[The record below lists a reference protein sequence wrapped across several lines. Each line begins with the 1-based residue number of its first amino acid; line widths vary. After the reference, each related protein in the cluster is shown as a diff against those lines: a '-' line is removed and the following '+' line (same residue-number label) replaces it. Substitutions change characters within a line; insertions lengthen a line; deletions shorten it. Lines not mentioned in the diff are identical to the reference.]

1 MGSIAAY
8 CGGLL
13 CCSELRSSNSRIVSG
28 LSVLEQVDKELTKGD
43 ERAALS
49 LVKDLQGKPGGLRC
63 FGAARQV
70 PQRLYSLDELKLNG
84 IEAISLLSPVDA
96 TLGAIERNLQ
106 IAAILS
112 GSAAWYALDLSPQ
125 QILFVSLGV
134 LFLWTLDLVSFNGG
148 VGTLVLDTIG
158 HTFSQKY
165 HNRVIQH
172 EAGHFLIAYLLGIL
186 PKGYTLTS
194 LDALKKEGSL
204 NIQAGTAFVDLEF
217 IEEVNRGKV
226 TATMLNRFSCI
237 ALAGVATEYLL
248 FGYAEGG
255 LSDINQVHVIPMPP
269 II

>member
-13 CCSELRSSNSRIVSG
+13 CCSHLGSSNSRIVSS
-28 LSVLEQVDKELTKGD
+28 LSVLEQVDKELMKGD

-63 FGAARQV
+63 FSAARQV
-70 PQRLYSLDELKLNG
+70 PQRLYSLDELRLNG
-84 IEAISLLSPVDA
+84 IETVSLLSPVDA

-106 IAAILS
+106 VAAVLS

-148 VGTLVLDTIG
+148 VGALVLDTIG

-204 NIQAGTAFVDLEF
+204 NIQAGTAFVDFEF
-217 IEEVNRGKV
+217 IEEVGK
-226 TATMLNRFSCI
+226 
-237 ALAGVATEYLL
+237 
-248 FGYAEGG
+248 
-255 LSDINQVHVIPMPP
+255 
-269 II
+269 